1 MSGKTSECKVPVG
14 IGLGSIVARTQSG
27 VGHQRNRMKQFA
39 RRLPLTPSLR
49 AWRVL
54 QTAGVVAAAA
64 GVMSLGGCA
73 SSTDASLIH
82 LPDGQS
88 GYAINCSGADASTT
102 WASCYVMAGDKCG
115 ATGYTI
121 VSKDNEEGGPSG
133 GSITNVVSANVKN
146 RSMVVR
152 CN

>member
-1 MSGKTSECKVPVG
+1 MSGKTFGRGVVACQPTLPPPV
-14 IGLGSIVARTQSG
+14 RTRSG
-27 VGHQRNRMKQFA
+27 VVHKRNRMKQFA
-39 RRLPLTPSLR
+39 RRLPLTLFFQVL
-49 AWRVL
+49 RVL
-54 QTAGVVAAAA
+54 QAAGVVAAAA

-133 GSITNVVSANVKN
+133 GSITNVLSANGKN
-146 RSMVVR
+146 PSMVLR

>member
-1 MSGKTSECKVPVG
+1 MRAENNPAVDY
-14 IGLGSIVARTQSG
+14 
-27 VGHQRNRMKQFA
+27 QRNRMKQFA
-39 RRLPLTPSLR
+39 WRLTLNKSIVNT
-49 AWRVL
+49 L
-54 QTAGVVAAAA
+54 QTSGLALAAA
-64 GVMSLGGCA
+64 GVLSLGGCA
-73 SSTDASLIH
+73 SSNDASLIH

-121 VSKDNEEGGPSG
+121 VSKDNEEGGPTG
-133 GSITNVVSANVKN
+133 GGITNVISANVKN

>member
-1 MSGKTSECKVPVG
+1 
-14 IGLGSIVARTQSG
+14 
-27 VGHQRNRMKQFA
+27 MKQFV
-39 RRLPLTPSLR
+39 RHLLTPFPLR
-49 AWRVL
+49 MARAL
-54 QTAGVVAAAA
+54 QAAGVTLAAA
-64 GVMSLGGCA
+64 GVLGLGGCA

-102 WASCYVMAGDKCG
+102 WASCYVLAGEKCG

-133 GSITNVVSANVKN
+133 GSVTNVVSANVKN

>member
-1 MSGKTSECKVPVG
+1 
-14 IGLGSIVARTQSG
+14 
-27 VGHQRNRMKQFA
+27 MKQFA

-49 AWRVL
+49 ALRVL
-54 QTAGVVAAAA
+54 QAAGVVAAAA

>member
-1 MSGKTSECKVPVG
+1 
-14 IGLGSIVARTQSG
+14 
-27 VGHQRNRMKQFA
+27 MKQFA
-39 RRLPLTPSLR
+39 RRLPIDSLFR
-49 AWRVL
+49 LARPVRLVRVL
-54 QTAGVVAAAA
+54 QATGLSVAAAGA
-64 GVMSLGGCA
+64 LSLGGCA

-115 ATGYTI
+115 AGGYTI

>member
-1 MSGKTSECKVPVG
+1 
-14 IGLGSIVARTQSG
+14 
-27 VGHQRNRMKQFA
+27 MKQFV
-39 RRLPLTPSLR
+39 RRLPIDSLSR
-49 AWRVL
+49 LVRLARPVRLVRVL
-54 QTAGVVAAAA
+54 QATGLAMAAA
-64 GVMSLGGCA
+64 GALSLGGCA

-82 LPDGQS
+82 LPDGHS

-102 WASCYVMAGDKCG
+102 WASCYVAAGDKCG
-115 ATGYTI
+115 AGGYTI
-121 VSKDNEEGGPSG
+121 VSKDNEEGGPTG

>member
-1 MSGKTSECKVPVG
+1 METRWRGGSESTVRAFR
-14 IGLGSIVARTQSG
+14 SIFYG
-27 VGHQRNRMKQFA
+27 VI
-39 RRLPLTPSLR
+39 RRLPPEEHNEAICTALADPFPFR
-49 AWRVL
+49 MARVL
-54 QTAGVVAAAA
+54 QATGLTIAASA
-64 GVMSLGGCA
+64 VLSLGGCA

-102 WASCYVMAGDKCG
+102 WASCYVLAGDKCG

-146 RSMVVR
+146 RSMVIR

>member
-1 MSGKTSECKVPVG
+1 MSPNAFGHD
-14 IGLGSIVARTQSG
+14 GSAFRSNPARSDTTPAF
-27 VGHQRNRMKQFA
+27 VTRRNTMKQFA
-39 RRLPLTPSLR
+39 RRLPITPRFHVSR
-49 AWRVL
+49 AV
-54 QTAGVVAAAA
+54 QAASVALLAA
-64 GVMSLGGCA
+64 GALSLGGCA

-102 WASCYVMAGDKCG
+102 WASCYVLAGDKCG

>member
-1 MSGKTSECKVPVG
+1 MT
-14 IGLGSIVARTQSG
+14 L
-27 VGHQRNRMKQFA
+27 F
-39 RRLPLTPSLR
+39 
-49 AWRVL
+49 AWRMTPNRNIARAM
-54 QTAGVVAAAA
+54 QTAGLALCTA
-64 GVMSLGGCA
+64 GVFSLGGCA
-73 SSTDASLIH
+73 SSNDASLIH

-121 VSKDNEEGGPSG
+121 VSKDNEEGGPTG
-133 GSITNVVSANVKN
+133 GGITNVISANVKN

>member
-1 MSGKTSECKVPVG
+1 
-14 IGLGSIVARTQSG
+14 
-27 VGHQRNRMKQFA
+27 MKQFA
-39 RRLPLTPSLR
+39 RRLPIPSPIR
-49 AWRVL
+49 MTRVL
-54 QTAGVVAAAA
+54 QVTGLAMAAA
-64 GVMSLGGCA
+64 GVLSLGGCA

-88 GYAINCSGADASTT
+88 GYAINCSGADAGTT
-102 WASCYVMAGDKCG
+102 WASCYVLAGDKCG

>member
-1 MSGKTSECKVPVG
+1 
-14 IGLGSIVARTQSG
+14 
-27 VGHQRNRMKQFA
+27 MKQFA
-39 RRLPLTPSLR
+39 RRLPLTPSFQVL
-49 AWRVL
+49 RVL
-54 QTAGVVAAAA
+54 QIAGVAAAAA
-64 GVMSLGGCA
+64 GVLSLGGCA

>member
-1 MSGKTSECKVPVG
+1 M
-14 IGLGSIVARTQSG
+14 
-27 VGHQRNRMKQFA
+27 MQFA
-39 RRLPLTPSLR
+39 WRISPDKLFVR
-49 AWRVL
+49 AL
-54 QTAGVVAAAA
+54 QSAGVALCAASVV
-64 GVMSLGGCA
+64 GLGGCA
-73 SSTDASLIH
+73 SSNDASLIH

-121 VSKDNEEGGPSG
+121 VSKDNEEGGPTG
-133 GSITNVVSANVKN
+133 GGITNVISANVKN

-152 CN
+152 CNN